1 MLDWKYIDGYVK
13 EAIKHFL
20 AARSESIE
28 YLSSDFVTGSRKDYI
43 AYFKDNKLTKW
54 YWNAGIAKQ
63 GVFKVVISEKVLSMQ
78 TSGIDI
84 AAKIPSNIEEEKRVM
99 LRIAYYI
106 LICWQNAVL
115 EAYRIAENDHS
126 KITLNNAIKWYKELK

>member
-1 MLDWKYIDGYVK
+1 MLNWKYIDGYVK
-13 EAIKHFL
+13 KAIRHFL

-28 YLSSDFVTGSRKDYI
+28 YLSSDFVTGSEKDYI

-54 YWNAGIAKQ
+54 YWNTGIAKQ
-63 GVFKVVISEKVLSMQ
+63 SVFKVVISAKVLSMQ

-84 AAKIPSNIEEEKRVM
+84 AAKIPSNIEEEKRVI

-115 EAYRIAENDHS
+115 EVYKIAENGHS